1 MMNRYGRAWLLT
13 CKTLVAIGAGLAI
26 FAYPFSTT
34 LPLWYFA
41 AAVGAVV
48 TYMVHGRNDK
58 SVQTRRELLRG
69 GARNALAAGCVVLA
83 MAGLA
88 AAIQSWV
95 LLLTILLVFGSPW
108 ALKLFLLHA
117 APSAHAA
124 PSGQPVP
131 SGQAVPLRFAAL
143 SGMPEEPVEASV
155 FVPSV
160 RDLADPALCRAWRES
175 YQWLEGA
182 SSPALLAYV
191 VTLRQAYLDELGHR
205 DPAGLQA
212 WLASA
217 PRSRSGPDRFF
228 HPGTGGQ
235 QFSG

>member
-13 CKTLVAIGAGLAI
+13 CRTLVAIGAGLAI

-34 LPLWYFA
+34 LPLWCFA
-41 AAVGAVV
+41 TAVGAVV

-69 GARNALAAGCVVLA
+69 GAFNALAAGCVVLA
-83 MAGLA
+83 IAGLA

-117 APSAHAA
+117 APSAH
-124 PSGQPVP
+124 
-131 SGQAVPLRFAAL
+131 AL